1 MTSTLSM
8 PYVTLTYMYVSVGL
22 TDQARDALRE
32 AVLNMTTPAGRKL
45 SMSEVLLAALAIAKR
60 HPDELLETLS
70 AEAAK

>member
-1 MTSTLSM
+1 MTPLTMS
-8 PYVTLTYMYVSVGL
+8 YDTLTYVYVSVGL